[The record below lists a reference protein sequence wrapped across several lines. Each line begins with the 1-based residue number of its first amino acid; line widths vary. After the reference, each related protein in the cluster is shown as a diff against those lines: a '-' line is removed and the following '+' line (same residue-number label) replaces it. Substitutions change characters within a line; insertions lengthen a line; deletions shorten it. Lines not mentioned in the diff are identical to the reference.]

1 MKRFLPLLILPFLFW
16 TTCED
21 NGEDSTSSDDGNNL
35 VEDCAGVLGGNNVCG
50 CTDENSFNYD
60 SDATYNDGSCL
71 GIEGTWKVTQYRQIG
86 GVWQNATFDREYKF
100 ISNIFTQHDAGV
112 GTSTLYYC
120 YSNLTNYLTLST
132 SSSNTDC
139 TTCYP
144 NSSSRWSWVIGT
156 ENINTVTIALC
167 DGFAV
172 YRLERQ

>member
-1 MKRFLPLLILPFLFW
+1 MFVF
-16 TTCED
+16 TMSCE
-21 NGEDSTSSDDGNNL
+21 ESISSADDGIDDGNNETNL
-35 VEDCAGVLGGNNVCG
+35 VEDCAGILGGENICG
-50 CTDENSFNYD
+50 CANEYSFNYD
-60 SDATYNDGSCL
+60 SDVTYDDGSCL

-144 NSSSRWSWVIGT
+144 NSSSRWSWVIAT

-167 DGFAV
+167 DGFAF
-172 YRLERQ
+172 YKIERQ